1 MAQLNFVL
9 FAADQCCASVPAAAA
24 KPHDFAFGSA
34 TFQRKELTMIA
45 VNKENDRYDEYDDSA
60 EIERFERFTYRRGGE
75 FPVRSH
81 SAQTRGKLRSRSTA
95 AGRRKA
101 RTFNGVNRRGTGKRY
116 SKAPAFTF

>member
-1 MAQLNFVL
+1 
-9 FAADQCCASVPAAAA
+9 
-24 KPHDFAFGSA
+24 
-34 TFQRKELTMIA
+34 MIA
-45 VNKENDRYDEYDDSA
+45 LSKEIDAYQDHYDDSA
-60 EIERFERFTYRRGGE
+60 EFERFERFTYRRGGE

-116 SKAPAFTF
+116 SKVPAFTY

>member
-1 MAQLNFVL
+1 
-9 FAADQCCASVPAAAA
+9 
-24 KPHDFAFGSA
+24 
-34 TFQRKELTMIA
+34 MIA
-45 VNKENDRYDEYDDSA
+45 VMKENDRYEQYDDSA
-60 EIERFERFTYRRGGE
+60 EVEKFERFTYRRGGE

-101 RTFNGVNRRGTGKRY
+101 RTFNGVNRRGTGRRY